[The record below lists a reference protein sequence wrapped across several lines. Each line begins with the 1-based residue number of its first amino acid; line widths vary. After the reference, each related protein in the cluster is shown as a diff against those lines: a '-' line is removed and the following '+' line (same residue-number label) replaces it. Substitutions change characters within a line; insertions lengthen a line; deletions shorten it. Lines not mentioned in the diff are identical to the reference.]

1 MAEISND
8 QNSTAGFS
16 GASIIK
22 ALNIGSG
29 VNIQE
34 LAQSLADAENQ
45 PKMSRI
51 TGKIAEKE
59 SSISGFAVLSN
70 SIEGVKTALANL
82 NDLSELSQKKGSV
95 TDSTKLEINEV
106 TGDAIAGSYAFTVS
120 QLASAQQF
128 ISNSAASS
136 STALNSG
143 SAFNLSVSVGAAS
156 PVSSTIAV
164 SSDTPQG
171 VVDAI
176 NRSSTGLKAF
186 LVQESASGTEVEIMI
201 QGPSGAEGA
210 FTVSSTPNLGFSN
223 NGGSLPVARN
233 AVMTLNGLSG
243 IERASNTISDLIP
256 GTSISLKSTI
266 SSAVTVSVAEDHSV
280 AKESIQGLVESYNS
294 FEETVDELLNSD
306 SENYSYS
313 GSLEASSSTVR
324 LIKQKLRDAL
334 LATSS
339 TQSNSITALRD
350 LGVSLDRY
358 GKFSVD
364 STKIDAAL
372 TNNFSDVAAMLSANT
387 DGQTEYSSDSKGLAL
402 DATIILDNLLDKN
415 GIIAN
420 GTANSRSSIE
430 SYQSQLEKLES
441 RLAAAYERYIQ
452 QFSKMEALVQKSS
465 GTGDYLTG
473 QFEAMA
479 NMYKD

>member
-1 MAEISND
+1 MVEISND
-8 QNSTAGFS
+8 QSSTSGFN

-34 LAQSLADAENQ
+34 LAQSLADAENK
-45 PKMSRI
+45 PKMDRI
-51 TGKIAEKE
+51 NGKIAEKE

-70 SIEGVKTALANL
+70 SIEEVKTALGNL
-82 NDLSELSQKKGSV
+82 NDLNELSEKKGSV
-95 TDSTKLEINEV
+95 TDATKIEINEV
-106 TGDAIAGSYAFTVS
+106 TGDAIAGSYSFTVS

-128 ISNSAASS
+128 VSNSVVSS

-143 SAFNLSVSVGAAS
+143 SAFNLSVSVGASS

-164 SSDTPQG
+164 TSDTPQG

-186 LVQESASGTEVEIMI
+186 LVQESASGTAVKMMI
-201 QGPSGAEGA
+201 QGPSGAEGQ

-223 NGGSLPVARN
+223 NGGSLPVAQN

-243 IERASNTISDLIP
+243 IERSNNTISDLIP
-256 GTSISLKSTI
+256 GTSINLKSTV
-266 SSAVTVSVAEDHSV
+266 SSAVTVTISEDHTV
-280 AKESIQGLVESYNS
+280 AKESIQTLVESYNA
-294 FEETVDELLNSD
+294 FENTVDELLNGD

-313 GSLEASSSTVR
+313 GSLESSSSTVR

-334 LATSS
+334 MATSS
-339 TQSNSITALRD
+339 TQSNNSITALRD
-350 LGVSLDRY
+350 IGVSIDRY

-364 STKIDAAL
+364 SSRIDTVL
-372 TNNFSDVAAMLSANT
+372 TSNFSDVAMMLSANT
-387 DGQTEYSSDSKGLAL
+387 DGQTQYSSGSKGLAL
-402 DATIILDNLLDKN
+402 DATIILDGLLDKN

-420 GTANSRSSIE
+420 GTANSQSSIE

-441 RLAAAYERYIQ
+441 RLTAAYERYIQ
-452 QFSKMEALVQKSS
+452 QFAKMEALV
-465 GTGDYLTG
+465 
-473 QFEAMA
+473 
-479 NMYKD
+479 